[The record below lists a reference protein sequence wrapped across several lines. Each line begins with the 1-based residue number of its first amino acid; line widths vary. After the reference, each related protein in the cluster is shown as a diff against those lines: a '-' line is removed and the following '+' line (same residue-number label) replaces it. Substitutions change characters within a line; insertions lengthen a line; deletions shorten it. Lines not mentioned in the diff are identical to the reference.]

1 MAASL
6 GLYPTK
12 ITAMRTLS
20 FIFPG
25 LLLFAG
31 RAHAQ
36 TTLQKMAD
44 RLTRLEAVSCHYHTD
59 INNNKDNYHGDIT
72 GDCFVTFRKD
82 DIRRVASFRL
92 QSDITTLIYNGH
104 DLFTLHEKDST
115 YEIRNQP
122 EDKDFSHLSLF
133 YHSLPALR
141 NMLPAIERDDSI
153 TKTEGDTL
161 IANQSYKT
169 IRLSMYRQSLEY
181 GDSHQPFTRDV
192 TLIYTLVVDPTSY
205 LPCEI
210 IEHNNIDGDQYAAT
224 TYLTAIN
231 TRPTSPAGWSWSLPA
246 IQQKY
251 HLAGVPATTPLIA
264 AGMSLPDWVLPAFAA
279 HGDTTIR
286 SGELRG
292 RLLVLDFWIKN
303 CGPCMESWPHLQ
315 ALQKKY
321 GASLQLLSIN
331 AEDSRKDVAFFF
343 TREHP
348 AYQMLY
354 NGKALASQ
362 LGVPAYPTVIIT
374 DSTGKILYSGVGLD
388 QEKIESI
395 IQKQLPLAG
404 S

>member
-1 MAASL
+1 
-6 GLYPTK
+6 
-12 ITAMRTLS
+12 MRTLS
-20 FIFPG
+20 FIFPC
-25 LLLFAG
+25 LLLFTG
-31 RAHAQ
+31 LTHAQ

-44 RLTRLEAVSCHYHTD
+44 RLMRLESVSCHSHTD
-59 INNNKDNYHGDIT
+59 INNKKDNYHGDIT

-82 DIRRVASFRL
+82 DIRRVATFRL
-92 QSDITTLIYNGH
+92 QSDRATLIYNGQ

-133 YHSLPALR
+133 FHSLPALR
-141 NMLPAIERDDSI
+141 NMLPAIEHADSI
-153 TKTEGDTL
+153 TKIEGDTL
-161 IANQSYKT
+161 IANQPYKT
-169 IRLSMYRQSLEY
+169 IRLAMHRQSLEY

-192 TLIYTLVVDPTSY
+192 TLFYTLVVDPASY
-205 LPCEI
+205 LPYEI
-210 IEHNNIDGDQYAAT
+210 IERNNIDGDEYVAI

-231 TRPTSPAGWSWSLPA
+231 TRSVPPTEWAWSLPA

-264 AGMSLPDWVLPAFAA
+264 AGMSLPDWVLPAFSAN
-279 HGDTTIR
+279 GDTIIR

-292 RLLVLDFWIKN
+292 RLLVFDFWIKN

-321 GASLQLLSIN
+321 GGASFQLLSIN
-331 AEDSRKDVAFFF
+331 AEDSRKDVGFFF
-343 TREHP
+343 TREQP

-354 NGKALASQ
+354 NGKALAAQ
-362 LGVPAYPTVIIT
+362 LGVPAYPTLIIV
-374 DSTGKILYSGVGLD
+374 DSNGKVLYSGAGFD
-388 QEKIESI
+388 QEKIEGI
-395 IQKQLPLAG
+395 IRSNLPLAG